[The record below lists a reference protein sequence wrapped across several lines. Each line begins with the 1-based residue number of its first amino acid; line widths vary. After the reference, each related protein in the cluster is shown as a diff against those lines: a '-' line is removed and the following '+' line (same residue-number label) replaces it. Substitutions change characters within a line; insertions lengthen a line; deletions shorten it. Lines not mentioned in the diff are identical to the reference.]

1 METHEKIRTMRE
13 LNQLTQEEMAEK
25 LNITAGGYAKI
36 ERGESAIN
44 LNRLQQIA
52 QILNINVSELLK
64 NDAGLVIQLGGDNN
78 HQTSFYGTSSSDLI
92 SEIEKL
98 QLIIQHKNELLA
110 QKDRELAA
118 KEEIITLLRK

>member
-13 LNQLTQEEMAEK
+13 LNQFTQEDMAEK

-52 QILNINVSELLK
+52 QILNIKVTELLK
-64 NDAGLVIQLGGDNN
+64 NDAGLVIQLNGDNN
-78 HQTSFYGTSSSDLI
+78 HQTSFYATPSSDLI

-118 KEEIITLLRK
+118 KDEIIALLRK